1 MEGIDPLCAANLN
14 AGVNVSGIRKIG
26 NRFLIP
32 RENSSFTLVS
42 TLDRRTREVSGE
54 ANRSHMGGRGD
65 VLLFRSKRLKLMRR
79 VRVLFGDSFLFL
91 IRKLEREFYR
101 EFCRFT

>member
-54 ANRSHMGGRGD
+54 ANRSHMGEGEGRCI
-65 VLLFRSKRLKLMRR
+65 VI
-79 VRVLFGDSFLFL
+79 SFEEIEVDEESSSSLWRFL
-91 IRKLEREFYR
+91 SFPDKKA
-101 EFCRFT
+101 